1 MLFPSKSKGG
11 HPMKKLMLTTAMSA
25 LLIGA
30 AMAQG
35 MPPANPSTTPSA
47 ANPAPGV
54 TGPSTSTSNASAPQ
68 TVASQKPDQWLA
80 SKFQGTDV
88 LGTDDKKIGDVSD
101 ILFDKEGKI
110 DAYVISVGG
119 FLGVGSKE
127 VALAPSSFTVVK
139 DSNGGYDK
147 LKLSMSVDE
156 LKSASNFERYSP
168 PRATTGQGS
177 PAGTPSRPT
186 TPAPA
191 PAK

>member
-1 MLFPSKSKGG
+1 
-11 HPMKKLMLTTAMSA
+11 MKKLMLTTAMSA

-30 AMAQG
+30 AAAQST
-35 MPPANPSTTPSA
+35 PPAGSTTPSA

-54 TGPSTSTSNASAPQ
+54 TSPTAGSAATTTGTSAPQ

-88 LGTDDKKIGDVSD
+88 LGADDKKIGDVSD

-110 DAYVISVGG
+110 EAYVISVGG

-127 VALAPSSFTVVK
+127 VALAPSSFTIVK
-139 DSNGGYDK
+139 GDNGGYDK

-156 LKSASNFERYSP
+156 LKSAANFERYSP

-177 PAGTPSRPT
+177 PGGNPARPA